1 MGRQNRS
8 APSASHERN
17 WKSDSSQIQLRGP
30 EWMATAEGAG
40 AFILCALNL
49 VESIAWAGQGDTDSA
64 QSAPASTVH

>member
-1 MGRQNRS
+1 
-8 APSASHERN
+8 
-17 WKSDSSQIQLRGP
+17 
-30 EWMATAEGAG
+30 MATAEGAG